1 MVFYQA
7 IKKLFIFLKSCV
19 FLGKI
24 GLECSNLFRDA
35 DCYCSPQKISQT
47 VRCLYHAEQLP
58 EEHVWLLV
66 FDAKNHLIGIFEI
79 SHGSYTQASLNPAQI
94 LQRALLC
101 GAVRIVLVHNHPSG
115 DPEPSREDRT
125 LTERIKAATNLCG
138 IEFIDHVIVGSARSE
153 AFCSLREEG
162 MI

>member
-1 MVFYQA
+1 MDVREYDVFINEKRVPY
-7 IKKLFIFLKSCV
+7 LKE
-19 FLGKI
+19 I
-24 GLECSNLFRDA
+24 RNTGLTDA
-35 DCYCSPQKISQT
+35 ECYCSPQKISQT

-66 FDAKNHLIGIFEI
+66 FDAKNHLIGIFEV
-79 SHGSYTQASLNPAQI
+79 SRGSYTQAALNPAQI

-101 GAVRIVLVHNHPSG
+101 GAVGIALVHNHPSG

-138 IEFIDHVIVGSARSE
+138 IEFIDHVIVGGAWSE
-153 AFCSLREEG
+153 ALYSFREEG